1 MDPKRCVYCACW
13 TGWFWCLEPRK
24 SHMLG
29 NVSAPG
35 ELGLLVTPLK
45 ASVDAALHGPSD
57 LGVYSRPSA
66 SSTPDTWAPRPVPD
80 QTGHTP
86 APGPLHLLL
95 PRPGI
100 NTRLTSFRSLLKR
113 HLVSAAF
120 RGHQCHTPLPGLP
133 SSLLHLS
140 SSFSTR
146 QRMTFQKIKL
156 IMSVSCLKTC
166 LGPHFL

>member
-1 MDPKRCVYCACW
+1 MSIVPAGQAGFGVLSPESPTCW
-13 TGWFWCLEPRK
+13 ETCQPQANWVCWSPHC
-24 SHMLG
+24 M
-29 NVSAPG
+29 
-35 ELGLLVTPLK
+35 

-120 RGHQCHTPLPGLP
+120 RGRQCHTPLPGLP